1 MSGTAKLYCLI
12 GNEMQIVILKSELN
26 QFIHLIKRKKILTVV
41 VNEQAEINSLK
52 ILNSTFFGKNCNFR

>member
-12 GNEMQIVILKSELN
+12 GNEMQIVILRLELN
-26 QFIHLIKRKKILTVV
+26 QFVHLIKRKKILTVV
-41 VNEQAEINSLK
+41 VKEQVEINSLK